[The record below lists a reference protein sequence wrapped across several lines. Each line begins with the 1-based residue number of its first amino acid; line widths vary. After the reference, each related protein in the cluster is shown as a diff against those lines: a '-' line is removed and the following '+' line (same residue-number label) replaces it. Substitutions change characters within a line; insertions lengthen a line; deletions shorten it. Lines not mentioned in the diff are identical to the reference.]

1 MSKDHRHLYAVER
14 MGNYNGIIGYQVSAP
29 AEPDIFGIFTI
40 KDDDL
45 IICDRAARLG
55 YPTKFS
61 ADGGTLLLL
70 RRYASTK
77 TVQIDAP
84 NHHPFGTFATS
95 AAERPLVPMASDGR

>member
-61 ADGGTLLLL
+61 ADEGTLLLL
-70 RRYASTK
+70 RRYASTNR
-77 TVQIDAP
+77 TNRCTEPSSLRDFCHVGCGAA
-84 NHHPFGTFATS
+84 FGAN
-95 AAERPLVPMASDGR
+95 GK